1 MLAQL
6 HDAGTRDLPGFGLKE
21 LARHFGVAAPDRT
34 YIDASQVAR
43 TLREDPERLVAYA
56 IDDAVETL
64 RGAPGPAPPEFCP
77 VPAAPVHYSGCPPPG
92 AAGENGAPVVP
103 QDLPPPPPR

>member
-6 HDAGTRDLPGFGLKE
+6 HDAGTGDLPGFGLKE
-21 LARHFGVAAPDRT
+21 LARHFGVAVPDRT

-64 RGAPGPAPPEFCP
+64 GVAPGLAPPDFP
-77 VPAAPVHYSGCPPPG
+77 QAPARPFDLHARPPARPAAEDQPPNPPPG
-92 AAGENGAPVVP
+92 P
-103 QDLPPPPPR
+103 

>member
-64 RGAPGPAPPEFCP
+64 RVAPGL
-77 VPAAPVHYSGCPPPG
+77 AAPHFAPAQAVPVDYH
-92 AAGENGAPVVP
+92 AGTPRRPAREIDPLLLP
-103 QDLPPPPPR
+103 QDPP

>member
-64 RGAPGPAPPEFCP
+64 GVAAGLGPPDFAQAPAVPFDYPACTPRGAAAEMH
-77 VPAAPVHYSGCPPPG
+77 APVARQELHP
-92 AAGENGAPVVP
+92 
-103 QDLPPPPPR
+103 

>member
-64 RGAPGPAPPEFCP
+64 RGAPGAAPPDFPPAPGRPLRY
-77 VPAAPVHYSGCPPPG
+77 PAGTPRG
-92 AAGENGAPVVP
+92 AAAENDAPM
-103 QDLPPPPPR
+103 R

>member
-43 TLREDPERLVAYA
+43 TLREEPERLVAYA
-56 IDDAVETL
+56 IDDAGETL
-64 RGAPGPAPPEFCP
+64 GAAAGLAPPHFAPAPAAPLAFPAPPPGRAGAQTE
-77 VPAAPVHYSGCPPPG
+77 PAV
-92 AAGENGAPVVP
+92 
-103 QDLPPPPPR
+103 LPR